1 MEMYKL
7 TLTHYAEKP
16 EEERR
21 ITLSPQLIT
30 VVAAQVED
38 IQVNGR
44 SLRAV
49 SVLFMD
55 GGAIDL
61 LLNHADLET
70 LETAIG
76 SYGFG

>member
-7 TLTHYAEKP
+7 TVHNYAEKP
-16 EEERR
+16 EDERR

-30 VVAAQVED
+30 VVAAMIDDV
-38 IQVNGR
+38 QVNGR
-44 SLRAV
+44 SLRQT
-49 SVLFMD
+49 SVLFVD
-55 GGAIDL
+55 GGSVDL